1 MALLHAVDLYQP
13 SATCI
18 VLGCCAGSVNTSKR
32 PRNLL
37 ANLSLATVMVVL
49 TVVIHFIG
57 LLALLRIL
65 RYRGHRFRAQ
75 ESVFGQCVLIL
86 IVVLG
91 IFAVHTLEVWLYAL
105 SFLGIGAIDN
115 FESALYFSTVTFAS
129 LGYGDIVLSS
139 DWRLF
144 GAIEAVNGLI
154 LLAWSTAFL
163 ISLMSRLRSL
173 EHDWLEAISSDSP
186 SLIDEL

>member
-1 MALLHAVDLYQP
+1 MFV
-13 SATCI
+13 
-18 VLGCCAGSVNTSKR
+18 
-32 PRNLL
+32 
-37 ANLSLATVMVVL
+37 NLSLATVMVVL

-57 LLALLRIL
+57 LLILLRVL
-65 RYRGHRFRAQ
+65 RFRGHRFRAQ
-75 ESVFGQCVLIL
+75 ESVLGQCVLIL
-86 IVVLG
+86 MVVLG
-91 IFAVHTLEVWLYAL
+91 IFAIHTLEVWLYAL
-105 SFLGIGAIDN
+105 GFISIGAIDD

-163 ISLMSRLRSL
+163 ISLMSRLRGL
-173 EHDWLEAISSDSP
+173 EHDWLEAISSDAP
-186 SLIDEL
+186 SLTDKP